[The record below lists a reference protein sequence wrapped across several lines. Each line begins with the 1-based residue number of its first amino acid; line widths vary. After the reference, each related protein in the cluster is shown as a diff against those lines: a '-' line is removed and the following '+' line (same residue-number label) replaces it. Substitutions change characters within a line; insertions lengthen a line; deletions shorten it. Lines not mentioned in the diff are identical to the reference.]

1 MTAANPHWG
10 GTLHRSLCGTSL
22 TLHASA
28 SVATKELEKKNT
40 LAGQCMGVMA
50 AHTSWVSIV
59 RFLPDGKK
67 AITASHDGTA
77 R

>member
-1 MTAANPHWG
+1 MVLSYMTREHWWLWQQMQNLQHG
-10 GTLHRSLCGTSL
+10 LIVLLPFVCF
-22 TLHASA
+22 
-28 SVATKELEKKNT
+28 

>member
-1 MTAANPHWG
+1 
-10 GTLHRSLCGTSL
+10 
-22 TLHASA
+22 
-28 SVATKELEKKNT
+28 
-40 LAGQCMGVMA
+40 MGVMA